1 MTQQNVKTIAG
12 RTRPR
17 SARPPIRIP
26 AVTHANSIWKKLYRI
41 SGRSGDPG
49 EGSASTPINPKFLRF
64 PINPLDADVENANE
78 YPQKYHWNM
87 TMALLAA
94 TAQMRDTGRKRKLLN
109 DRKTRKLKRTNARAF
124 AEIAQSTGRLEGSV
138 SISETGE
145 QDFALTQPGYHEENH
160 RASHR
165 DKR

>member
-1 MTQQNVKTIAG
+1 M
-12 RTRPR
+12 
-17 SARPPIRIP
+17 
-26 AVTHANSIWKKLYRI
+26 THANSIWKKLYRI

-94 TAQMRDTGRKRKLLN
+94 TAQMRDTGRERNGWTTEKREK
-109 DRKTRKLKRTNARAF
+109 
-124 AEIAQSTGRLEGSV
+124 
-138 SISETGE
+138 
-145 QDFALTQPGYHEENH
+145 
-160 RASHR
+160 
-165 DKR
+165 